1 MPVTSAQAR
10 SNRSPG
16 RSFSLHLRQGRAAI
30 LPVGW
35 PRALRVTLR
44 HPQRKR
50 GEVVVGVDRAARGAQ
65 GVVALPDEGCVN
77 DRKGRAVIKRPLPYP
92 VLTVRVVGPPQ

>member
-1 MPVTSAQAR
+1 MAVTSAQSR

-16 RSFSLHLRQGRAAI
+16 LSFSFLLRQGRAAI

-65 GVVALPDEGCVN
+65 GVEAIPDEGCVK
-77 DRKGRAVIKRPLPYP
+77 DRNGRVVQQRPFQLP
-92 VLTVRVVGPPQ
+92 VLPVGA

>member
-1 MPVTSAQAR
+1 MAVTSAQSR

-16 RSFSLHLRQGRAAI
+16 LSFSFLLRQGRAAI
-30 LPVGW
+30 LAVGW

-65 GVVALPDEGCVN
+65 GVEAIPDGGRVK
-77 DRKGRAVIKRPLPYP
+77 DRNGGGAQQSPVQVPVRPRGAR
-92 VLTVRVVGPPQ
+92 TRG